1 MTQQSLKWLQ
11 MAIAPSLHVI
21 WRVDSIIRVHIIY
34 TMLLTPNICSFV
46 LTPLQHSR
54 VLLSERVALL
64 WLEVAQIAH
73 SNIYHVYILYC
84 LLSIS
89 NTKTSRSKNL
99 TFGGLQYF
107 ESELIWFYLWK
118 LEMLCL

>member
-54 VLLSERVALL
+54 VLLSERVAIL

-73 SNIYHVYILYC
+73 SNTMYNILYF
-84 LLSIS
+84 
-89 NTKTSRSKNL
+89 K
-99 TFGGLQYF
+99 Y
-107 ESELIWFYLWK
+107 
-118 LEMLCL
+118 